1 MNTLIDLTGYITDC
15 NLITPSDSF
24 FEQSKYRV
32 SIQPDYMSLVEVEQ
46 RVEDL
51 KRINEDPYAH
61 QREVTYNNRDN
72 VFADCSVRFENFK
85 KPRLTGDLK
94 GLTHDSQFIG
104 KYVNVTGNIQVMPDG
119 NAYIG
124 VFQIEPRLQ
133 SFDPDLSEM
142 VSDDDW

>member
-1 MNTLIDLTGYITDC
+1 MNTLVDLTGYITDC
-15 NLITPSDSF
+15 NLVAPSSSF
-24 FEQSKYRV
+24 FEQDKYRI
-32 SIQPDYMSLVEVEQ
+32 SIQPSYDELMEIEQ

-51 KRINEDPYAH
+51 KRMSEDPYAH

-85 KPRLTGDLK
+85 KPRLTGSLK
-94 GLTHDSQFIG
+94 NFTHDSEFIG

-124 VFQIEPRLQ
+124 VFQIEERTQ
-133 SFDPDLSEM
+133 SFDPDLDE
-142 VSDDDW
+142 VVCLDDW